1 MFDISFSE
9 LALCFVVALVVLG
22 PERLP
27 KLARTLGR
35 WSGQAKAYMRNLTT
49 ELERESSVAE
59 IKKQFQQAQQ
69 ALRETQSVIERSARE
84 LGSDVRNRLEPPAPP
99 AENPEA
105 VSEARPPIAPGVE
118 PPKGSA

>member
-1 MFDISFSE
+1 LFDISFSE

-69 ALRETQSVIERSARE
+69 ALRETQSEIERSARE

-105 VSEARPPIAPGVE
+105 VSEAQPPIAPGVE